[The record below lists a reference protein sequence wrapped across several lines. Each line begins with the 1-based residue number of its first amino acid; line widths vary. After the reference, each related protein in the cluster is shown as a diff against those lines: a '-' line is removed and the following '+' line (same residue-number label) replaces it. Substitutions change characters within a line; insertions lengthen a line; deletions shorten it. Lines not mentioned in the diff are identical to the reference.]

1 MAGLLDALNTDEAR
15 LGLSLLA
22 AGGYSPTPQ
31 SFGQRVQG
39 ALQSVEAQKRGA
51 MQGKLM
57 QSQIDE
63 NASQAQQRQQQIE
76 LARRRQAE
84 RDAMLG
90 FGRPDAGQGGLLSPT
105 PASASPGATAQSA
118 PLSQPTPEQQAALS
132 QVPPPPPQVQTKL
145 EQLSQQFKI
154 PLDALKFDVVFNDGK
169 GLAEMVA
176 KRGTPDMQVS
186 NGYAYDKNQL
196 GAGFM
201 PSLTTSTT
209 GQTSMTRIG
218 PDGMPVVSAPEG
230 ALKTY
235 GAYKDA
241 EAGRKP
247 IEVYNPETGRK
258 EFRSE
263 LDVVRPQGAPA
274 PMAGPAGNVQSP
286 AYAGGSR
293 EGANAESVRM
303 MESELQNPNLNP
315 ADRAG
320 IQREIARMKQQTPA
334 AFAAGPSAAEAA
346 ATKAA
351 EARAVDTAKADV
363 VRDTAKTGEV
373 KKASMMIGQ
382 VDRALELLKSG
393 PTGSGVGAA
402 LDAAGGLLGVSSKS
416 ADLASQL
423 ETLSGWLVANVPRME
438 GPQSN
443 FDVENYRTMAGTVG
457 NRAKP
462 ISTRI
467 AAAEEVKRLQSK
479 YANLNGG
486 AAPKTSGATGD
497 WGGKSKVMDSLPTA
511 NASNMG
517 QRMRDTTTGKIL
529 RSNGMQ
535 WKEE

>member
-63 NASQAQQRQQQIE
+63 NASQAQARQQQIE
-76 LARRRQAE
+76 LARRKQAE

-90 FGRPDAGQGGLLSPT
+90 FGRPNAGQQGGLLGGSAFSSA
-105 PASASPGATAQSA
+105 PAQAAQPGALA
-118 PLSQPTPEQQAALS
+118 PEQQAALS

-241 EAGRKP
+241 DAGRKP
-247 IEVYNPETGRK
+247 IEVYNPDTGRK

-263 LDVVRPQGAPA
+263 LDVVRPAGAPA

-303 MESELQNPNLNP
+303 MESELQNPNLSP

-320 IQREIARMKQQTPA
+320 IQREIARMKKQTPA
-334 AFAAGPSAAEAA
+334 AFAAGPSVAE

-351 EARAVDTAKADV
+351 TDKEYAVNATKDIGETRKTIMNAGFSAPSTIAKYQQLGKLLQDVDGGSLTATGTNIASAMNSLGFKIDKSLPNKEAAAAL
-363 VRDTAKTGEV
+363 GNE
-373 KKASMMIGQ
+373 M
-382 VDRALELLKSG
+382 ALELRN
-393 PTGSGVGAA
+393 PANGAGMPGA
-402 LDAAGGLLGVSSKS
+402 MSDADRNYLVSMIPN
-416 ADLASQL
+416 ASQ
-423 ETLSGWLVANVPRME
+423 SAE
-438 GPQSN
+438 GRKQLLAAKIA
-443 FDVENYRTMAGTVG
+443 VEQRKVQTATFARNYEKKYGRLDNGFFEQMSAW
-457 NRAKP
+457 
-462 ISTRI
+462 STQNPLF
-467 AAAEEVKRLQSK
+467 K
-479 YANLNGG
+479 
-486 AAPKTSGATGD
+486 
-497 WGGKSKVMDSLPTA
+497 GK
-511 NASNMG
+511 
-517 QRMRDTTTGKIL
+517 
-529 RSNGMQ
+529 
-535 WKEE
+535 